1 MKAAEAPGEGGGG
14 HGGRSAGGGWL
25 AGLLL
30 FLVGLILIGGFA
42 YPMLQRRAKPAV
54 SDDVHDVILGRLDR
68 IEHDLRQ
75 LDRIEGR
82 LTLLEERQA
91 RSPSPRPS
99 PSRGEGAGTR

>member
-1 MKAAEAPGEGGGG
+1 MKASEAEGGGRGG
-14 HGGRSAGGGWL
+14 HGQGQGKSGGWL

-42 YPMLQRRAKPAV
+42 YPMFQRRSHPAASG

-68 IEHDLRQ
+68 IEQDLKQ

-91 RSPSPRPS
+91 I
-99 PSRGEGAGTR
+99 RGKQ